1 MNRWMTLGTG
11 ALLRW
16 NNSCRGPDPRDFYA
30 SDSPVLDEPFDSV
43 QDSECVDPEVQ
54 DGDQIESIIAR
65 HVWFSYLLT
74 HLRLIGVN
82 YSQEPQVLPRQCLL
96 AQPPSS
102 TPRSQTAQPSF
113 SRQML
118 PLQPPTI
125 PAALL
130 PRRDRPS
137 VSQHLGVASATCIR
151 GKISN
156 SLSSI
161 LSSSLKKDRTHLST
175 RRPSPTPPENLNP
188 EPASGNP
195 LMCSMGPGLVNLG
208 QITAYATSILSTQYR
223 THTFMV
229 FIVKD
234 YAMFL
239 RWDRSGA
246 VVTRANTLQ
255 RGTTPFR
262 LSRPLRY
269 RRFRSSRP

>member
-1 MNRWMTLGTG
+1 M
-11 ALLRW
+11 RW

-102 TPRSQTAQPSF
+102 TLRSQTAQPSF

-137 VSQHLGVASATCIR
+137 VSQHQGVASATSIR

-156 SLSSI
+156 SLVDFI
-161 LSSSLKKDRTHLST
+161 IEFKKGSD
-175 RRPSPTPPENLNP
+175 PFVDPKAKPNYQENLNP
-188 EPASGNP
+188 EPASRNP
-195 LMCSMGPGLVNLG
+195 SCTRWVLG
-208 QITAYATSILSTQYR
+208 
-223 THTFMV
+223 
-229 FIVKD
+229 
-234 YAMFL
+234 
-239 RWDRSGA
+239 
-246 VVTRANTLQ
+246 
-255 RGTTPFR
+255 
-262 LSRPLRY
+262 
-269 RRFRSSRP
+269 